1 MATRG
6 GLIFRNANSLE
17 NGDADPYA
25 LMWRDVSGE
34 VACCLTYQIEVG
46 NRRGRMRP
54 SMAVPVTDVTG
65 PSERE
70 VAG

>member
-1 MATRG
+1 
-6 GLIFRNANSLE
+6 
-17 NGDADPYA
+17 
-25 LMWRDVSGE
+25 MWRDVSGE

-46 NRRGRMRP
+46 NRRGRMRL
-54 SMAVPVTDVTG
+54 SMAVPVADVTG